1 MKLELI
7 LPIIIFVVWV
17 LNHLLRN
24 RENEEPVRPRAGNP
38 APNRGATNDID
49 RFLQEIDR
57 LRRKGDERT
66 EPAERPAPKP
76 VVRTR
81 PTVQTVPRAR
91 PVSQVREVQTVSPV
105 VDVVAVVPP
114 RQPFI
119 TPPPPPPVQRA
130 AQVERMSS
138 PAMSAAFNL
147 LRSRQSLS
155 AAVVLHEVLGP
166 PKSRRR

>member
-7 LPIIIFVVWV
+7 LPVIIFVVWV

-66 EPAERPAPKP
+66 EPTERPAPKP
-76 VVRTR
+76 VPRAR
-81 PTVQTVPRAR
+81 PTVQPTPRAR
-91 PVSQVREVQTVSPV
+91 PVVPIRDLPTAPV
-105 VDVVAVVPP
+105 VEVVAPVPVLP
-114 RQPFI
+114 SALQPPA
-119 TPPPPPPVQRA
+119 PPRA
-130 AQVERMSS
+130 AQVERRT
-138 PAMSAAFNL
+138 PPTVGAVANL
-147 LRSRQSLS
+147 LRSRQSL
-155 AAVVLHEVLGP
+155 AAAIVLQEVLGP
-166 PKSRRR
+166 PKCRRG